1 VESAYGHLIVAQA
14 RLAAGPSGQADRALG
29 AAGRRLAA
37 AGRTSA
43 AARAWRAL
51 GDLYVQVG
59 LAMDAIEAYRRALTM
74 VGVPPLADPAE
85 AGPSKAEGPTE
96 TTLRN

>member
-1 VESAYGHLIVAQA
+1 
-14 RLAAGPSGQADRALG
+14 
-29 AAGRRLAA
+29 
-37 AGRTSA
+37 
-43 AARAWRAL
+43 
-51 GDLYVQVG
+51 
-59 LAMDAIEAYRRALTM
+59 MDAIEAYRRALTM